1 MRKSQMM
8 SIFTCAIGSLLLLGQ
23 IQAQTLEGLKRQ
35 VTEKTLKNGM
45 KFIVMEQ
52 HQVPLVA
59 FHVYADV
66 GSAQEV
72 QGITGIS
79 HILEHMA
86 FKGSK
91 TLGTKDYVAEAKV
104 LAELD
109 RVYGQLS
116 QEEQKLK
123 PDAALVTELKKKFE
137 ELQKKAKEFVVNN
150 EYFDIMMQNGDNGV
164 NAYTSSDAT
173 QYINYLPANRLEFWM
188 AVTSDRF
195 LNPVFREFYK
205 ERDVVME
212 ERRLGVETRP
222 NSKLFEDF
230 LATAFKAHP
239 YHHMVVGHMSDL
251 KHITH
256 QDVKDYFKKYYSPA
270 NLTAAI
276 VGDVNPEEVF
286 RLAELYF
293 ARIPSEPKPEPLRTV
308 EPEQWGERRA
318 TVVAQSQPILLFG
331 YHRPAVNHGDDLA
344 LEALSDIIGQGR
356 SSRLWE
362 TLVKKEKAAAAVGAI
377 NGFPGSKYPNLIAFF
392 AVPNKDRTS
401 AECLQL
407 MDKEIERLKSE
418 AVTVQELTKFKQT
431 KKKSTLDQLKANT
444 SLASLLTYY
453 DVVQGDWRLLFD
465 EIKRVDGLTA
475 ADVKRAANTYL
486 GKNNRT
492 VGEIIPESK

>member
-1 MRKSQMM
+1 MRKKCLRTVF
-8 SIFTCAIGSLLLLGQ
+8 ICAVGSFLLLGQ
-23 IQAQTLEGLKRQ
+23 LHAQALEGLKRQ

-52 HQVPLVA
+52 HQVPLVS

-79 HILEHMA
+79 HLLEHMA
-86 FKGSK
+86 FKGSS
-91 TLGTKDYVAEAKV
+91 TLGTKDYAAEAKV
-104 LAELD
+104 LDELD
-109 RVYGQLS
+109 QAYQLLAH
-116 QEEQKLK
+116 EEQKLK
-123 PDAALVTELKKKFE
+123 PDAARVA
-137 ELQKKAKEFVVNN
+137 ELQKKFAALQQQAKEFVVNN

-222 NSKLFEDF
+222 NSKLFEDL

-239 YHHMVVGHMSDL
+239 YHHMVVGHMADL
-251 KHITH
+251 KRITH

-270 NLTAAI
+270 NLTAAV
-276 VGDVNPEEVF
+276 VGDVDPQEVF

-293 ARIPSEPKPEPLRTV
+293 GRISSDPKPEPLRTV

-318 TVVAQSQPILLFG
+318 TVVAQSQPILMFG
-331 YHRPAVNHGDDLA
+331 YHRPAVTHGDDLA
-344 LEALSDIIGQGR
+344 LEALSNIIGKGR

-362 TLVKKEKAAAAVGAI
+362 TLVKKEKAAAAVGVM
-377 NGFPGSKYPNLIAFF
+377 NGFPGDKYPTLIVFY
-392 AVPNKDRTS
+392 AVPSKDRTA

-407 MDKEIERLKSE
+407 IDKEIGRLKTE
-418 AVTVQELTKFKQT
+418 PVTAQELTKFKQT
-431 KKKSTLDQLKANT
+431 KKKNTLDQLKDNA

-453 DVVQGDWRLLFD
+453 DVVQGDWRLLFA

-475 ADVKRAANTYL
+475 TDIQRVANTYL
-486 GKNNRT
+486 GNNNRT
-492 VGEIIPESK
+492 VGELIPESK

>member
-1 MRKSQMM
+1 MRKNRLRAVF
-8 SIFTCAIGSLLLLGQ
+8 ILAAASLLMLGQ
-23 IQAQTLEGLKRQ
+23 LHAQALEGLKRQ

-45 KFIVMEQ
+45 KIIVMEQ
-52 HQVPLVA
+52 HLVPLVS

-79 HILEHMA
+79 HLLEHMA
-86 FKGSK
+86 FKGST
-91 TLGTKDYVAEAKV
+91 TLGTKDNAAEAKV
-104 LAELD
+104 LDELD
-109 RVYGQLS
+109 QAYQLLS
-116 QEEQKLK
+116 QEEGKLK
-123 PDAALVTELKKKFE
+123 PDAARLA
-137 ELQKKAKEFVVNN
+137 ELQKKFAELQQRAKEFVVNN

-212 ERRLGVETRP
+212 ERRLSVETRP

-230 LATAFKAHP
+230 LATAFKAHS

-251 KHITH
+251 KHLTR

-276 VGDVNPEEVF
+276 VGDVDAREVF

-293 ARIPSEPKPEPLRTV
+293 GRIPSDPRPEPLRTV
-308 EPEQWGERRA
+308 EPEQWGERRL

-331 YHRPAVNHGDDLA
+331 YHRPAVSHGDDLT

-362 TLVKKEKAAAAVGAI
+362 SLVKKEKAAVAVGSI
-377 NGFPGSKYPNLIAFF
+377 NGFPGSKYPNLIVFY
-392 AVPNKDRTS
+392 AVPSKDRS
-401 AECLQL
+401 AAECLKL
-407 MDKEIERLKSE
+407 IDKEIERLKTE
-418 AVTVQELTKFKQT
+418 PVTAQELTKFKQG
-431 KKKSTLDQLKANT
+431 KKKATLDQLKSNA

-453 DVVQGDWRLLFD
+453 DVVLGDWRLLFD
-465 EIKRVDGLTA
+465 EIKRVERLTA
-475 ADVKRAANTYL
+475 ADVKRVANTYL
-486 GKNNRT
+486 GSNNRT
-492 VGEIIPESK
+492 VGELVPEGK